1 MMQLARPSRAGTV
14 ATRAFDRWFEPLIF
28 NGTRV
33 QKHYPFDT
41 NLVSGNTF
49 PVDVSETDG
58 TLTVT
63 AELPGIDKSN
73 IQIEIENNNLQIEAN
88 IDDKL
93 ENEDEGYLLRE
104 RRTGSLK
111 RILKL
116 PVEVDTA
123 NSSSDY
129 NNGILEITL
138 PKKETAKS
146 KQIPVN

>member
-1 MMQLARPSRAGTV
+1 MMQLARSSRAGTV

-33 QKHYPFDT
+33 QKHYPLGT
-41 NLVSGNTF
+41 NLVSDNTF
-49 PVDVSETDG
+49 PIDVTETDG
-58 TLTVT
+58 TLSVT
-63 AELPGIDKSN
+63 AELPGINKSD
-73 IQIEIENNNLQIEAN
+73 IRIEIEDNYLQIEAS

-93 ENEDEGYLLRE
+93 KDEDEGYLLRE
-104 RRTGSLK
+104 RRTGSFK
-111 RILKL
+111 RTLKL

-129 NNGILEITL
+129 KNGILKITL
-138 PKKETAKS
+138 PKEETAKS